1 MDAAAEGKRTVE
13 RWFGDVF
20 TRGDLA
26 AVDEICAGDL
36 VVHAP
41 GEDPAVHGV
50 ENFKDW
56 LRWYR
61 TAFTDAEW
69 TVHDIIV
76 GGEKVVARASGRV
89 TYRGGLLGIP
99 SADQRITESGI
110 TIFRIGGGRIR
121 EIRPEMSDLQVVM
134 QLGAFPVP
142 DREC

>member
-1 MDAAAEGKRTVE
+1 MDAASEGRRIVG

-20 TRGDLA
+20 TRGNLA
-26 AVDEICAGDL
+26 AVDEICAEDL

-61 TAFTDAEW
+61 ETFTDAEW
-69 TVHDIIV
+69 TVHDVIAA
-76 GGEKVVARASGRV
+76 GDRVVARACGRV

-99 SADQRITESGI
+99 SDDQRITESGI
-110 TIFRIGGGRIR
+110 TIFRVEGVKVA
-121 EIRPEMSDLQVVM
+121 EIWPEMSDLQVVV
-134 QLGAFPVP
+134 QLGAFPGP
-142 DREC
+142 DREG